1 MNKFFKLLFAGA
13 LVLAGASALSLAF
26 PKAQKEVRA
35 TEGAGTIDD
44 PYYATTFEEL
54 AYAVDG
60 GHKDYIIVNEFEE
73 GNKDVEGYYYVN
85 PDYSKYSFNEKYQ
98 NYYFFFWQERSYHLT
113 INCDIKIRQSV
124 RHLNIRYLFYVS
136 NDVNLTLD
144 GTGSISFKVDEDG
157 YYSVGIFEAH
167 RNSNITI
174 NGDLTFT
181 GIHENPKSTTYAF
194 STDENSH
201 VVVNGGHFIGTGPSG
216 YNGSHAFEYTCR
228 NGSTLL
234 ITGGEFV
241 VPDDIKTTTPTASLV
256 IFDQNAANANNVTI
270 KGGTFH
276 GICVRNKYF
285 NILDVLDPD
294 YHFVYEDLTP
304 FEEADVT
311 STRDLLICEPL
322 PPVNYTVSFVGTG
335 SATGSM
341 TPQEVHSRT
350 YTLPANEFEYSDDD
364 PPYIFRGWAI
374 NDPDPTKGLYQP
386 NEEILISG
394 DLTLYS
400 IWSQADTYEIAYD
413 DRQGNTFRYYL
424 IEGSTFTVWTFDSL
438 HFKAPVGQRFVN
450 WEVKYTNPKEYV
462 NENDSYVVPDDNVY
476 FQAVYESTGETV
488 VYISFDNGGGEGSM
502 DQISIVAGK
511 NFVLPTNKVFSK
523 GSAPFRGWDVPGIG
537 LMNPL
542 DIFRV
547 TRNISITA
555 VWGDPVAI
563 EVNHPGINRLNAYVT
578 YEDFEAYLIYSDG
591 GRDQIDAATQ
601 LNFFIEE
608 NNGDYVPVNLM
619 NHEEDVPCDRNFKA
633 RYYLDAGLEYD
644 FTINFGDYVPMFFVS
659 GLGDGKKVVLQW
671 LDGETYPL
679 PDYPFEIPQGSQ
691 FYGWTDAY
699 GNDYDLGANYTV
711 DKSNT
716 FYARISG
723 AKHTL
728 SFDSGDGTGSM
739 DSKLIMVN
747 SKFYFPKCTF
757 TAPVDKVFDHWEID
771 GGVFAAE
778 TPYEYSWDND
788 KVATAIYRDS
798 SAVTYIVSYDANG
811 GEGSIG
817 AKEFV
822 VGTLYQLPDSG
833 DFTAPEGYEFDHW
846 LVKSGSNDPM
856 LRGPHDSFTVEDNTL
871 IMPVWAAQL
880 TSISVSGT
888 YKTEYEIGESFDD
901 TGVVVTGHYYD
912 SSQDAIDLWEV
923 EFTGFDS
930 STAGVKTITASY
942 NGKTTTFDIT
952 VLPYKYSVTYSL
964 NGGTGDPYVVNN
976 VEDGS
981 DYELLPFDTLGIT
994 PPDGLYFDHYEVQ
1007 VGANAAVE
1015 KNPGETVEVTANTS
1029 VTPIWRNEFVSISV
1043 SGSYKT
1049 EYEIGEA
1056 FSSAGM
1062 VVNANY
1068 SDNTQVPVDLG
1079 DVLFSGFDSSTSG
1092 VRTITVSYSGKTTT
1106 FDITVLPA
1114 KYSITYVP
1122 NGGTGVNYVFNNVND
1137 GTVHTL
1143 LTVIQTGFVAPE
1155 GKVFD
1160 CWLVGGVEKQP
1171 GQTITISENVTIQA
1185 KWKDQPVQP
1194 TQYNVSFSAGEGGSG
1209 EMAQVAQD
1217 ENAVYTLPQSTFTAP
1232 ANKEFAGWKVNG
1244 TGELLQPG
1252 QTITITADVQ
1262 LVAQWKDIEQQGGGE
1277 VVPETPET
1285 PTTPD
1290 TPTTPEQ
1297 PKETKGLSGGAIAG
1311 IVIGSVAVAGLGG
1324 FTLVWFVIKK
1334 KTFADLLAI
1343 FSKK

>member
-13 LVLAGASALSLAF
+13 LVLAGASAFSLAL
-26 PKAQKEVRA
+26 PKVHEEVRA

-60 GHKDYIIVNEFEE
+60 GHKDYIIVDEFEE
-73 GNKDVEGYYYVN
+73 GNKDVEGYYYVD
-85 PDYSKYSFNEKYQ
+85 PDYSKYNFNEKYQ
-98 NYYFFFWQERSYHLT
+98 NHYFFFSQARSYHLT
-113 INCDIKIRQSV
+113 INCDIKIRQSAS
-124 RHLNIRYLFYVS
+124 HLNIRYLFYVS

-157 YYSVGIFEAH
+157 YYRVGIFEAH
-167 RNSNITI
+167 RNSYITI

-181 GIHENPKSTTYAF
+181 GIHQNPKSTTYAF
-194 STDENSH
+194 STDENTH
-201 VVVNGGHFIGTGPSG
+201 VVVNGGHFFGTGPSG

-234 ITGGEFV
+234 INGGEFV
-241 VPDDIKTTTPTASLV
+241 VPDDIKTTTPTAGLV
-256 IFDQNAANANNVTI
+256 IFDQDAANANNVTI

-285 NILDVLDPD
+285 NIIDVLDPE
-294 YHFVYEDLTP
+294 YHFVYEDLTTP

-311 STRDLLICEPL
+311 YTRDFLKCVAL
-322 PPVNYTVSFVGTG
+322 PPTDYTVSFNANG
-335 SATGSM
+335 ATRTM
-341 TPQEVHSRT
+341 DDEPVHTRT
-350 YTLPANEFEYSDDD
+350 YTLPNCTFEHPNALYA
-364 PPYIFRGWAI
+364 FRGWSI
-374 NDPDPTKGLYQP
+374 NSADGELHQPT
-386 NEEILISG
+386 ETISISG
-394 DLTLYS
+394 NLTLYAVWSEMETWS
-400 IWSQADTYEIAYD
+400 ITYD
-413 DRQGNTFRYYL
+413 DAQGNTFTYYL
-424 IEGSTFTVWTFDSL
+424 LEGKHFEVWSFEACGFKPRVGERFTYWEEKWTHTDNILPGS
-438 HFKAPVGQRFVN
+438 
-450 WEVKYTNPKEYV
+450 
-462 NENDSYVVPDDNVY
+462 DYVVPDDTVY
-476 FQAVYESTGETV
+476 FMAQYEPTGETV
-488 VYISFDNGGGEGSM
+488 VRIDFSNGGGEGYM
-502 DQISIVAGK
+502 DPVDIVAGK
-511 NFVLPTNKVFSK
+511 SFILPTNKYFTN
-523 GSAPFRGWDVPGIG
+523 GSAPFRGWSIPGIG
-537 LMNPL
+537 LLQPL
-542 DIFRV
+542 EYFRV
-547 TRNISITA
+547 NHNTNVTA
-555 VWGDPVAI
+555 VWGEPVAI
-563 EVNHPGINRLNAYVT
+563 EVTHPGVNRLNYNVT
-578 YEDFEAYLIYSDG
+578 YDEFEAYVIYADG
-591 GRDQIDAATQ
+591 GKDQIDAATK
-601 LNFFIEE
+601 LSFFVK
-608 NNGDYVPVNLM
+608 NNLDEYVAVDLM
-619 NHEEDVPCDRNFKA
+619 NFEEDTPCTREFKA
-633 RYYLDAGLEYD
+633 RYTQDFGLEVD
-644 FTINFGDYVPMFFVS
+644 FSIDFGDYVPMFFLS
-659 GLGDGKKVVLQW
+659 DLGDGKKVVLQW
-671 LDGETYPL
+671 LDGQTYDL
-679 PDYPFEIPQGSQ
+679 PDCPFEVPQGSQ
-691 FYGWTDAY
+691 FYGWRDVY
-699 GNDYDLGANYTV
+699 GNYYDLGDSYTV

-716 FYARISG
+716 FYARIDG
-723 AKHTL
+723 ATHTL
-728 SFDSGDGTGSM
+728 SFDSGDGTGLM
-739 DSKLIMVN
+739 DSKLIMEN
-747 SKFYFPKCTF
+747 SKFYFPKCIF

-771 GGVFAAE
+771 GAVFATE
-778 TPYEYSWDND
+778 TPYEYSWDDD
-788 KVATAIYRDS
+788 KVATAIYRDA
-798 SAVTYIVSYDANG
+798 SAVTYLVSYDANG
-811 GEGSIG
+811 GEESIG

-822 VGTLYQLPDSG
+822 VGTSYQLPDSG

-846 LVKSGSNDPM
+846 LVQSGSNDPM
-856 LRGPHDSFTVEDNTL
+856 PSGPHDSFTIEDNTL

-901 TGVVVTGHYYD
+901 TGIVVTGHYYD

-952 VLPYKYSVTYSL
+952 VLPHKYSVTYSL
-964 NGGTGDPYVVNN
+964 NGGTGDAYVVNN

-981 DYELLPFDTLGIT
+981 DYELLPFNTLGIT

-1007 VGANAAVE
+1007 VGANPAVE

-1056 FSSAGM
+1056 FSSAGI
-1062 VVNANY
+1062 VVTANY

-1092 VRTITVSYSGKTTT
+1092 VRTITVSYSGKSTT
-1106 FDITVLPA
+1106 FDITVLSA

-1122 NGGTGVNYVFNNVND
+1122 NGGTGVNYVINNVND

-1143 LTVIQTGFVAPE
+1143 VTVNQTGFVAPE

-1171 GQTITISENVTIQA
+1171 GDTITISENVTIQA
-1185 KWKDQPVQP
+1185 KWKVQPVQP

-1209 EMAQVAQD
+1209 EMAQLAQD

-1244 TGELLQPG
+1244 AGELLQPG

-1262 LVAQWKDIEQQGGGE
+1262 LVAQWKDIQQQGGGE

-1324 FTLVWFVIKK
+1324 FALVWFVVKK